1 MNIPNRSP
9 TVSVTDFETDSVVLL
24 SIAFSL
30 SHDEQEKLGKQFQN
44 KSVIGIHKP
53 TDAGSDTLGFGLI
66 KFVSCRK
73 KKFDLNMQEVCDA
86 RRRFLWVDISYP
98 GTTNTIPSL
107 LSLFTMVFASLGMLP
122 TQACL
127 HFSLFCVAYG
137 IIRDDL
143 NFFQSQLRI
152 NIECSIGLRVH
163 RFGMLFKAFQ
173 MGVLVSKTNSDLC
186 KP

>member
-1 MNIPNRSP
+1 MKQQES
-9 TVSVTDFETDSVVLL
+9 TFTSSF
-24 SIAFSL
+24 

-86 RRRFLWVDISYP
+86 RRRFLWLDISYP
-98 GTTNTIPSL
+98 GTTSTAPSL
-107 LSLFTMVFASLGMLP
+107 LSLFTM
-122 TQACL
+122 
-127 HFSLFCVAYG
+127 
-137 IIRDDL
+137 
-143 NFFQSQLRI
+143 SQLRI